1 MDYIYRKESLAII
14 STGDQSPPHRE
25 IKYRETFPGQTL
37 LLQLFH
43 SGRGDRGHP
52 LQGRVQRREGR
63 HQRQLR
69 GESTWGCLGE

>member
-37 LLQLFH
+37 LLQLRH
-43 SGRGDRGHP
+43 PGRGYRGDP
-52 LQGRVQRREGR
+52 LQGRVERREGR
-63 HQRQLR
+63 HKGELR
-69 GESTWGCLGE
+69 GELCWGD